1 MLRHPV
7 TEGAHPVLTCLSA
20 EGAWEELKRVPTI
33 RHAPIGAV
41 SLPAGQIRIVL
52 PWVED
57 ADRLSEL
64 VDEIKRAGLKPHIQA
79 ILDEED

>member
-7 TEGAHPVLTCLSA
+7 SEGAHPVLTCLNG
-20 EGAWEELKRVPTI
+20 EGAWEELKKVHAI
-33 RHAPIGAV
+33 RHTPIGAV
-41 SLPAGQIRIVL
+41 SLSPSQVRIVL

-57 ADRLSEL
+57 ADSLAEL
-64 VDEIKRAGLKPHIQA
+64 VEEIKRAGLKAQIQA

>member
-7 TEGAHPVLTCLSA
+7 SEGAHPVLTCLNGES
-20 EGAWEELKRVPTI
+20 AWEELKRVPTI

-41 SLPAGQIRIVL
+41 TLSPSQVRIVL

>member
-7 TEGAHPVLTCLSA
+7 TEGAHPVLTCLNG

-33 RHAPIGAV
+33 RHAPMGAV
-41 SLPAGQIRIVL
+41 TLSPSQVRIVL

-64 VDEIKRAGLKPHIQA
+64 VGEIKRAGLKPHIQA